1 MFYNSARIV
10 DLHMAANHTVPVM
23 TMSPTPVARCS
34 PAVVGILLLGLAS
47 LAAPARAQTPS
58 NPAARPPS
66 TSPTGSATRP
76 AGQPTTGT
84 ARPAGASAST
94 GIPIP
99 SDYVIGPDDVLGI
112 VFWRDTDMTGDV
124 TVRPDGM
131 ITLPLLQDVK
141 AAGLTPDQL
150 RQQIQQAAAK
160 FIADPNV
167 TVTVRTINSRN
178 VFITGE
184 VTRPGPFPVSGQMTV
199 IQLIAV
205 AGGLTEYADRKNIT
219 IMRNENGK
227 PQTFKFNYSD
237 VSKGKNVAQNIVL
250 KPGDTVVVP

>member
-1 MFYNSARIV
+1 M
-10 DLHMAANHTVPVM
+10 
-23 TMSPTPVARCS
+23 
-34 PAVVGILLLGLAS
+34 PAVLRLPAVAGVLLLGMAWQSQALAQVTPP
-47 LAAPARAQTPS
+47 ARPVTAPATPQT
-58 NPAARPPS
+58 
-66 TSPTGSATRP
+66 GRP
-76 AGQPTTGT
+76 AGQPATATTAGAPRAGTGT
-84 ARPAGASAST
+84 PL
-94 GIPIP
+94 P

-160 FIADPNV
+160 FISDPNV

-184 VTRPGPFPVSGQMTV
+184 VARPGLYPVSGQMTV
-199 IQLIAV
+199 LQLIAV
-205 AGGLTEYADRKNIT
+205 AGGLTEYANRKEIT
-219 IMRNENGK
+219 ITRTDNGK
-227 PQTFKFNYSD
+227 AQTFKFNYND
-237 VSKGKNVAQNIVL
+237 VSKGKNVNQNIFL
-250 KPGDTVVVP
+250 KPGDTVVIP